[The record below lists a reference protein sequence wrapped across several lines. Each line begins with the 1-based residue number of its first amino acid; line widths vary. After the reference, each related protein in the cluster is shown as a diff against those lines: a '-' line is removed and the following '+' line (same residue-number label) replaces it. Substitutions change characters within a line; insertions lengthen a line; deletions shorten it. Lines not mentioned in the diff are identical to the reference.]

1 MLLMSNGLL
10 EGKVVIVTGSGRG
23 MGRTIV
29 KAYAAEGAK
38 VTVTARTT
46 EAVESV
52 VREISEA
59 GGEAIAI
66 PCDITDAQAV
76 QSMVDQTVEAFG
88 GLDIVFMNAGGCLE
102 SNSIE
107 EADVQIWRDTI
118 EVNLN
123 SAFYTAKSVIPH
135 LKSRGEGKII
145 MMGSG
150 TGHRGHSRISAYS
163 AAKAGLWHFTR
174 MLAEELI
181 PFDITVNEL
190 VPGIVQTKLKE
201 GETLGRT
208 LVNQFGTEREYRK
221 LPEDVIPLAM
231 YLATTPKYGPTAQS
245 FSLTRRWI

>member
-1 MLLMSNGLL
+1 MTNGLL

-23 MGRTIV
+23 MGRTIA

-38 VTVTARTT
+38 VTITARTAD
-46 EAVESV
+46 AVNTV
-52 VREISEA
+52 AKDIVDA
-59 GGEAIAI
+59 GGEAIAL
-66 PCDITDAQAV
+66 PCDVTNPEAV
-76 QSMVDQTVEAFG
+76 QSMVDKTVAVFG

-107 EADVQIWRDTI
+107 EASIGTWKDTI
-118 EVNLN
+118 DLNLN
-123 SAFYTAKSVIPH
+123 SAFYTAKAVIPY
-135 LKSRGEGKII
+135 LKQRGEGKII

-163 AAKAGLWHFTR
+163 AAKAGLWHFTL

-181 PFDITVNEL
+181 PFNITVNEL

-201 GETLGRT
+201 GEEPGRQI
-208 LVNQFGTEREYRK
+208 VNQFGTDYEYRK
-221 LPEDVIPLAM
+221 LPEDVVPLAM
-231 YLATTPKYGPTAQS
+231 YLATADKYGPTAQS